1 MFKDVE
7 KYSFLKTPLETP
19 SATPNA
25 VPIRKVSDKLN
36 SNL

>member
-25 VPIRKVSDKLN
+25 VPIRKVSDKIN